1 MIPTNVNAALLQGGK
16 FKKWGKLWN
25 ISALVGRSLSLS
37 FSVLAQN
44 GERAEKSIRI
54 SIQSQ
59 DEEDFDILMDRSHQA
74 TKLEY

>member
-1 MIPTNVNAALLQGGK
+1 MLMLHCCKGESLKSGGNYETSP
-16 FKKWGKLWN
+16 LWQTD
-25 ISALVGRSLSLS
+25 VSLSLS

>member
-1 MIPTNVNAALLQGGK
+1 MKHLHFGWQAN
-16 FKKWGKLWN
+16 
-25 ISALVGRSLSLS
+25 SCLSLS

-59 DEEDFDILMDRSHQA
+59 DEEGFDIIMDRSHQA